1 MSTANF
7 TTPDLSDAYPECE
20 VLPFQFVRFGRI
32 ECFSGPAATV
42 SCYEDNSR
50 VAEAVSEP
58 GEDRVLVVDGQQSLR
73 RSLLGDNLA
82 QKAIQNNW
90 AGIVVLGAIRDVEII
105 DTLSLGVYA
114 LGVVPVKTE
123 KLGQGQRDVNLTLG
137 DISINPGHWIYAD
150 RNGVLVASGPIHSEG
165 G

>member
-1 MSTANF
+1 MNPANF
-7 TTPDLSDAYPECE
+7 TTPDLSDAHPECE
-20 VLPFQFVRFGRI
+20 VLPFQFVRFGRF

-42 SCYEDNSR
+42 SCQEVSSR

-58 GEDRVLVVDGQQSLR
+58 GEGRVLVVDGQQSLR

-82 QKAIQNNW
+82 QKALDNHW

-105 DTLSLGVYA
+105 DTLLLGVCA

-123 KLGQGQRDVNLTLG
+123 KLGQGQRDVTLTLG
-137 DISINPGHWIYAD
+137 GVRVLPDHWIYAD
-150 RNGVLVASGPIHSEG
+150 RNGILVAPRAIHGHAE
-165 G
+165 

>member
-1 MSTANF
+1 MNPANF
-7 TTPDLSDAYPECE
+7 TTPDLSDSHPECE
-20 VLPFQFVRFGRI
+20 VLPFQFVRFGRV

-42 SCYEDNSR
+42 SCHEDNSR

-58 GEDRVLVVDGQQSLR
+58 GEGRVLVVDGQQSLR

-82 QKAIQNNW
+82 QKALDNNW

-105 DTLSLGVYA
+105 DTLLLGVCA

-123 KLGQGQRDVNLTLG
+123 KLGQGQRDVTLTLG
-137 DISINPGHWIYAD
+137 GVRVLPDHWIYAD
-150 RNGVLVASGPIHSEG
+150 RNGILVAPRAIHGHAE
-165 G
+165 